1 MNYRYDSVKI
11 EEFKFTPTGFLNIS
25 GIVTRTGVFQYAEGN
40 ELRIEEEV
48 FKQDSLETLFG
59 IPVTWE
65 HPSGETMV
73 TMDNSTRFQKGIVAS
88 EPSKVV
94 DKSIHSLMKLDR
106 ILITDKLLIEEIIS
120 GKIKEFSLGYT
131 RKLDETPGVFD
142 GIPYIGIQRDIS
154 YNHLAVVSSAR
165 CGALCSIVKDGET
178 MVEGKKDSCTCGA
191 SKKEDSS
198 DLSQSVI
205 EKLKALETRLDALNS
220 SNQTTLHDR
229 LEKLTAV
236 LEKNIK
242 TDKKD
247 EDEEGMKKKKKS
259 EEEEKEDEDDEEKK
273 DEDEDD
279 EEEGMKKKKDKGKKD
294 SRGFNFSFKEDSS
307 SVEVFNPNLYFHQL
321 VTKGGRS

>member
-11 EEFKFTPTGFLNIS
+11 EDFKFTPTGFLNIS
-25 GIVTRTGVFQYAEGN
+25 GIVTRTGVFKYAEGN
-40 ELRIEEEV
+40 ELRVEEEV
-48 FKQDSLETLFG
+48 FKQDSLDTLFG

-73 TMDNSTRFQKGIVAS
+73 TMDNSNRFQKGIVAS
-88 EPSKVV
+88 EPTRVV
-94 DKSIHSLMKLDR
+94 GKSIHSLMKLDR
-106 ILITDKLLIEEIIS
+106 ILITDKLLIEEIIL
-120 GKIKEFSLGYT
+120 GKIKELSLAYT

-154 YNHLAVVSSAR
+154 YNHLAVVSRAR
-165 CGALCSIVKDGET
+165 CGARCSIVKDGET

-205 EKLKALETRLDALNS
+205 EKLKSLETRLDALNS

-242 TDKKD
+242 ADKKD

-259 EEEEKEDEDDEEKK
+259 EEEEEGEEKEDEDDE
-273 DEDEDD
+273 D
-279 EEEGMKKKKDKGKKD
+279 EEEEMKKKKDKGKKD